1 MQSALS
7 DPARTEGLL
16 REAGLKA
23 AVIRR
28 RRIAF
33 GPVLRGR
40 ERWLRQRGLLSVADY
55 EEELVVVRA
64 ELPV

>member
-1 MQSALS
+1 M
-7 DPARTEGLL
+7 T
-16 REAGLKA
+16 
-23 AVIRR
+23 RR

-40 ERWLRQRGLLSVADY
+40 ERWLRQRGLLPAT
-55 EEELVVVRA
+55 ENKEELVVVRA